1 MLQLV
6 GITPSDE
13 ICIHIGMSLFLYIF
27 ILTQLSWSLDQIYQ
41 AKLEDV
47 LLTRYLWLTLFVHS
61 PNDPPAYD

>member
-6 GITPSDE
+6 GITPSGE
-13 ICIHIGMSLFLYIF
+13 ICIHIGMSLILYIF
-27 ILTQLSWSLDQIYQ
+27 TLTQLSWSLDQIYQ

-61 PNDPPAYD
+61 PNDPPAND